1 MREYD
6 FIEAAPLI
14 AFLNKYQDKI
24 IGNHI
29 KNFYVHFWPNYG
41 RYSLSDRP
49 VVLELDD
56 CFVVIN
62 YFIPSDISIIVGAKD
77 EVSQNKDVAD
87 MINIKNM
94 LVDYY
99 DTEFSRG
106 VQKEK
111 IENCKI
117 TKIDIERFSNAFEC
131 NPVTEEIRPEGGDYF
146 STIRMHLDSGVA
158 LCFCGADSITDGYI
172 EVWCE

>member
-1 MREYD
+1 MKEYS
-6 FIEAAPLI
+6 FTEATPLI
-14 AFLNKYQDKI
+14 EIFDKYQNKI
-24 IGNHI
+24 IGNQI
-29 KNFYVHFWPNYG
+29 KNFYIDYWPDYG

-56 CFVVIN
+56 CFVVIS
-62 YFIPSDISIIVGAKD
+62 YLITSDIGIIVGTED

-87 MINIKNM
+87 MINIKNV

-99 DTEFSRG
+99 GEEFSRG
-106 VQKEK
+106 VKKET

-117 TKIDIERFSNAFEC
+117 TKIDVERFSYAFEC
-131 NPVTEEIRPEGGDYF
+131 NAVTEEIRPEGGDYF
-146 STIRMHLDSGVA
+146 STIRLYLESGA
-158 LCFCGADSITDGYI
+158 TLCFCGTDSITDGYV